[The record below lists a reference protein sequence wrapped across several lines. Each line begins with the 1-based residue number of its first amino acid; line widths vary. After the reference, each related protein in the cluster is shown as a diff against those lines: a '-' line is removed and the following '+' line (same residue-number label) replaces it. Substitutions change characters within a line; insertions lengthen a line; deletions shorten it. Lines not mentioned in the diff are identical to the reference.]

1 MTAETPLPPEDAERD
16 AWLRAALRHAPDAA
30 TGAPPALGAA
40 ILREAAVKA
49 GSAASRRRSAQAAWW
64 ADAWAWLARPSIGA
78 AFAGIVVATTVGVL
92 WHDQPLPEAP
102 RPEARVSVA
111 PPPAA
116 SRDVESAT
124 QAQAPAPALPP
135 APAAAEAPRVARND
149 APAAKSVA
157 PPAALAKRRA
167 AAPEA
172 ASEAL
177 AARGAG
183 TATATAPAAPPAPP
197 TSLASPA
204 PPPVAP
210 PTPLAAPAAPPVASA
225 DAAAVPSATLG
236 ARALRERLAVAAPAF
251 SPAQVQAAIAADPS
265 TWTWQRAGGAPQRVS
280 PALAAWLASLD
291 TATASRWLRVN
302 AAAADA
308 AGGSDDLVLLHE
320 GRAAHRLRIEGGRLR
335 WDVVAPDGAV
345 QRWQAPLAP
354 DAARALQARLDEA
367 TQ

>member
-1 MTAETPLPPEDAERD
+1 MTAETPLPPDDAERD

-49 GSAASRRRSAQAAWW
+49 GSAATRRRSAHAAWW

-116 SRDVESAT
+116 APSAAPRDLESAT
-124 QAQAPAPALPP
+124 QAQATAPAPAP
-135 APAAAEAPRVARND
+135 APAPAEAPRVARND
-149 APAAKSVA
+149 APAAKAVA
-157 PPAALAKRRA
+157 PSAALAKRRA
-167 AAPEA
+167 TTPEA
-172 ASEAL
+172 ASDAS
-177 AARGAG
+177 AAQGA
-183 TATATAPAAPPAPP
+183 ATTMAAAPAAPPAPP

-204 PPPVAP
+204 PPP
-210 PTPLAAPAAPPVASA
+210 TASA
-225 DAAAVPSATLG
+225 DAAAGLSAAPA

-251 SPAQVQAAIAADPS
+251 SAARVQAAIAAEPAA
-265 TWTWQRAGGAPQRVS
+265 WTWQRAGGAPQRVS
-280 PALAAWLASLD
+280 QALAAWLASLD
-291 TATASRWLRVN
+291 TAAGGRWLRGG
-302 AAAADA
+302 AIAADA
-308 AGGSDDLVLLHE
+308 AGGSDDVVLLRE
-320 GRAAHRLRIEGGRLR
+320 GRAAHRLRIEGDRLR

-354 DAARALQARLDEA
+354 DDARTLQSRLDEA